1 MAKWL
6 KIIKNGKSEIVEL
19 KLNSLVKLVLNKET
33 DYQIL
38 DEKGNPI
45 QVKLLEK
52 GGEVEVYV
60 SDSNQPMLILQNESQ
75 FRPLVESQNII
86 SLSDT
91 PVLASEVSTSA
102 INFSTLGYIGGGILA
117 AGGIALAA
125 GGGGGSKGVN
135 QAPQQKNEQSSSHI
149 PVAKSS
155 SNGVKT
161 EKIKQE
167 TEARTQ
173 AEADTHKTE
182 EPHKQTK
189 IDKGN
194 QTGDSHKQA
203 KTDKGHQTGDS
214 HKQAKTDKGHQ
225 TGDSHKQTEIEKGHQ
240 AEDIRKRTEAENSH
254 QSEDVGKQIEVE
266 KTHKEDE
273 PKKAE
278 AEEREQERSQVDS
291 NIESNTPHNTE
302 NLSRKEIF
310 IQRMLNA
317 TLKGEK
323 TVDVSDLN
331 ISETKLVEG
340 QDYLYASDLEYKN
353 WYDSLKIAY
362 PYLFHLDY
370 IGEYSRQYKV
380 ENPNEVKAY
389 NIGYTI
395 PTQQINDYYVKIE
408 NSLQR
413 YLGDLKEGMSEADIA
428 YSVYN
433 HLIKEVFYQ
442 QTSTAFNSIGA
453 LVDHKAVC
461 EGYSSAYRLVMNL
474 LGIETQMVISGVLPN
489 SSVAHVWN
497 RIKIDGQ
504 WYNVDATWDDN
515 PRQVPFA
522 FGNYFLTSDEKFHV
536 LEKHPKPLDFYQ
548 IPPAT
553 SKRFDEVNN
562 AFFRKNPHQSDAT
575 FHDGY
580 WYFIDKNTRNIMRA
594 KIGEMS
600 ETVHKISEK
609 MYRSELR
616 FKISEGKIYFVDFDE
631 SERQYAIYSVNHQ
644 GKALTRERLISVDD
658 VMKIS
663 LGEDKH
669 QSQPDVSGNI
679 ALRKAIALAKMKEIY
694 GYREDDYFAPKD
706 AQHIELRKAITDAE
720 KLLANAENDPVE
732 VQLLTEKLN
741 MLRTSKIMPASET
754 ELLKAFN
761 DNPEADLSHQENRSE
776 EGTHS
781 SSLVSSENND
791 ELKGNGANDK
801 IFGGKGNDKI
811 WGGGGDDYLHGG
823 EGDDSLYGE
832 EGNDRLNGSLGKDI
846 LVGGEGSDTFVFNT
860 ELNNLN
866 LDKLLDFNPEEDKI
880 ELSKAIF
887 SDVTTQNVHTQIEYN
902 KESGDLSYKNTIFAE
917 LPIGL
922 TLEQIKFDIV

>member
-19 KLNSLVKLVLNKET
+19 KLNSLAKLVLNKET

-52 GGEVEVYV
+52 GGEVEVYM

-75 FRPLVESQNII
+75 FRPLVESKNII

-125 GGGGGSKGVN
+125 GGGGGGGSKGAN

-161 EKIKQE
+161 EKTQQE
-167 TEARTQ
+167 TTRTQ
-173 AEADTHKTE
+173 AEINARKTE
-182 EPHKQTK
+182 EPHKQ
-189 IDKGN
+189 
-194 QTGDSHKQA
+194 A
-203 KTDKGHQTGDS
+203 KT
-214 HKQAKTDKGHQ
+214 
-225 TGDSHKQTEIEKGHQ
+225 EKEHQ
-240 AEDIRKRTEAENSH
+240 AEDTYKQKTEKGH
-254 QSEDVGKQIEVE
+254 QSEDVRKQMEVE

-278 AEEREQERSQVDS
+278 AEEREQERPQVDS
-291 NIESNTPHNTE
+291 NIESNTTHNTE

-317 TLKGEK
+317 ILKGEK

-331 ISETKLVEG
+331 ISETKVVEG

-395 PTQQINDYYVKIE
+395 PTQQIKDYYVKIE
-408 NSLQR
+408 NSLER
-413 YLGDLKEGMSEADIA
+413 YLSDLKEGMSEADIA

-433 HLIKEVFYQ
+433 HLIKDVFYQ

-474 LGIETQMVISGVLPN
+474 LGIETQMVISGILPN

-497 RIKIDGQ
+497 RVKIDGQ

-522 FGNYFLTSDEKFHV
+522 FGNYFLTSDEKFYV
-536 LEKHPKPLDFYQ
+536 LEKHPKPLEFYQ

-580 WYFIDKNTRNIMRA
+580 WYFIDKNTKNIMRA

-609 MYRSELR
+609 MYKSELR
-616 FKISEGKIYFVDFDE
+616 FKVSEGKIYFVDFDKDE
-631 SERQYAIYSVNHQ
+631 QQYAIYSVNHQ
-644 GKALTRERLISVDD
+644 GKDLKRERLISVDD
-658 VMKIS
+658 VMKIA
-663 LGEDKH
+663 LGEENH
-669 QSQPDVSGNI
+669 QSQLDVTGNI

-706 AQHIELRKAITDAE
+706 AQHIELRKAIADAE
-720 KLLANAENDPVE
+720 KLLANAESDPAA
-732 VQLLTEKLN
+732 VQQLTEKLD
-741 MLRTSKIMPASET
+741 MLRTGKIMPSSDVT
-754 ELLKAFN
+754 ELLKEPN
-761 DNPEADLSHQENRSE
+761 DNSETDLSHQENE
-776 EGTHS
+776 PDVVAKS
-781 SSLVSSENND
+781 SNLVSSENND
-791 ELKGNGANDK
+791 ELKGNRTDDK

-811 WGGGGDDYLHGG
+811 WGGDGADYLHGG
-823 EGDDSLYGE
+823 EGDDYLYGE
-832 EGNDRLNGSLGKDI
+832 EGNDRLNGSLGKDTLI
-846 LVGGEGSDTFVFNT
+846 GGKGNDTFVFDT

-887 SDVTTQNVHTQIEYN
+887 IDVTTQNVHTQIEYN